1 MSTDNFNAQREMPM
15 TANKTPRLHSFSWVR
30 LGCIGLACLGS
41 ITFPA
46 SAKDQGDKAEQVAPV
61 VSVTAD
67 SSDNDNNGPI
77 LRLEDTIRGNN
88 KEQPQVLT
96 IVPWQLPV
104 HKNIDESTHWQPVT
118 NKLPAIDRNTLL
130 RNLEI
135 STSSQQ

>member
-1 MSTDNFNAQREMPM
+1 MSTDNFNVQREMPM
-15 TANKTPRLHSFSWVR
+15 KANKTPRLSSIAYVR
-30 LGCIGLACLGS
+30 LACLGLACLCS
-41 ITFPA
+41 TTFPA
-46 SAKDQGDKAEQVAPV
+46 TAKDEGDKIEQAAPI

-67 SSDNDNNGPI
+67 TSNSDSNGPI

-104 HKNIDESTHWQPVT
+104 HKNIDESTHWQPLT
-118 NKLPAIDRNTLL
+118 DKLPCIDRNTLL

-135 STSSQQ
+135 PASK